1 MQVEFFSAEC
11 PLCLRTLDIL
21 EKEFPELSI
30 TVHRASD

>member
-11 PLCLRTLDIL
+11 PLCNGTIDML

-30 TVHRASD
+30 TVHRAND